1 MTSLLAI
8 RFRSDTQSRTIE
20 VTTMQIIAHDPA
32 RFVGIPDYPFA
43 ENWLSIDFG
52 DGLTGRMHYLDEG
65 PKDAPPVVLLH
76 GEPSWSYLYRKMIPL
91 LIDAGFRC
99 LAPDLIG
106 FGKSDKPDDQAF
118 YTYARHVAWLKQWRN
133 AVVPETAGLFCQDWG
148 GLLGLRMVG
157 QEPDRFAFVVASNT
171 FLPTG
176 GGKASAGFLAWR
188 EFARSSPDFNIGEIL
203 QRATQT
209 DRSPAE
215 IAAYNAPFPDEP
227 SKAGARAFPQLVPVE
242 DDKPGVAE
250 NLEAWEGLANF
261 DRPFLTLFGE
271 DDPVL
276 GMAGPLLAKRI
287 KGAAGQPHAMLST
300 CGHFSQED
308 RPAELAQGV
317 IDMARKAGFLV

>member
-1 MTSLLAI
+1 MKIL
-8 RFRSDTQSRTIE
+8 R
-20 VTTMQIIAHDPA
+20 HDPA
-32 RFVGIPDYPFA
+32 RFANLPGYDFA
-43 ENWLSIDFG
+43 ENWIAIDLG
-52 DGLTGRMHYLDEG
+52 EGYQGQMHYLDEG
-65 PKDAPPVVLLH
+65 AKDAPPVLLFH

-91 LIDAGFRC
+91 LVDAGFRC

-106 FGKSDKPDDQAF
+106 FGKSDKPNDQAF
-118 YTYARHVAWLKQWRN
+118 YTYARHVDWLKQWRN
-133 AVVPETAGLFCQDWG
+133 AVVPEVAGLFCQDWG

-157 QEPDRFAFVVASNT
+157 HEPDRFAFVVASNT

-188 EFARSSPDFNIGEIL
+188 EFARSSPDFNIGSIL
-203 QRATQT
+203 DRATAT
-209 DRSPAE
+209 PRTPEE

-250 NLEAWEGLANF
+250 NMAAWEGLAGF
-261 DRPFLTLFGE
+261 DKPFLTLFGE

-276 GMAGPLLAKRI
+276 GAAGPLLASRV
-287 KGAAGQPHAMLST
+287 KGAEGQPHAMLSS

-317 IDMARKAGFLV
+317 IDMGHKAGFA